1 MENEEFQNKF
11 INHFCYYLSTRFE
24 PNYVVNHKSEIVD
37 NIPPEMPNHVS
48 RWGGNIGQWNQNI
61 IFVQEFG
68 TLRADIVFDHV
79 GNYFGLNESSSLYVS
94 ASPLSAGI
102 ITLSDLSITEN
113 SPILSGEYFNDIPIE
128 ISAIANPGYIF
139 SHWLGS
145 SELDE
150 DITVTLGGN
159 LNLTAV
165 FVEDDSPGTA
175 VYINEI
181 LASND
186 TTNTDESGEYDDWL
200 EPVSYTNLTLPT
212 NREV

>member
-1 MENEEFQNKF
+1 MVSKAD
-11 INHFCYYLSTRFE
+11 
-24 PNYVVNHKSEIVD
+24 NYIVNHISEISE
-37 NIPPEMPNHVS
+37 NIAPEMPYHVN
-48 RWGGNIGQWNQNI
+48 RWGGNISQWNQNI

-68 TLRADIVFDHV
+68 TLRADIIFDHV

-159 LNLTAV
+159 LNLPAV
-165 FVEDDSPGTA
+165 FVEDDSPGAA

-200 EPVSYTNLTLPT
+200 ELYNIGTESENIGGLYITDDADNQTGPWT
-212 NREV
+212 